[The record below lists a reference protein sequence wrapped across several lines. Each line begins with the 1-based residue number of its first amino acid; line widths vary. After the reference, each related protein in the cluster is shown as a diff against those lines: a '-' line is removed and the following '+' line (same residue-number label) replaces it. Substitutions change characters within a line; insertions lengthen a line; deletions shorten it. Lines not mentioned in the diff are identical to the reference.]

1 MSKFSGEQLL
11 LFSLSVLTFCNL
23 MNCRKPGFPVP
34 HYLPEFAQTHVHGAD
49 GAIQPSHPLLPP
61 SPPALNLSQHQSFS
75 MSQLLGIRW
84 PNYWSFS
91 FSISPFNEKS
101 ELISFRIDWF
111 DLLPVQGTLKSL
123 FQHHNSKASVLWH
136 SAFFIIQLS
145 HPYMATGK
153 TIALKDVPLSAK

>member
-34 HYLPEFAQTHVHGAD
+34 HYLPEFAQTHVHWAD

-75 MSQLLGIRW
+75 MSQLLCIRW

-91 FSISPFNEKS
+91 FSISHFNEKS

-123 FQHHNSKASVLWH
+123 FQHHSLKASILQH
-136 SAFFIIQLS
+136 
-145 HPYMATGK
+145 
-153 TIALKDVPLSAK
+153 

>member
-1 MSKFSGEQLL
+1 MV
-11 LFSLSVLTFCNL
+11 LFDLNCLIMLIAYLSTSFCPWGMDTLVLEL
-23 MNCRKPGFPVP
+23 MLIYCCSVTKLCQALCDPMDCSTPGFPVLQ
-34 HYLPEFAQTHVHGAD
+34 YLLGFAQTHVHWAD

-111 DLLPVQGTLKSL
+111 DLLPVQE
-123 FQHHNSKASVLWH
+123 
-136 SAFFIIQLS
+136 
-145 HPYMATGK
+145 
-153 TIALKDVPLSAK
+153 PLPAP